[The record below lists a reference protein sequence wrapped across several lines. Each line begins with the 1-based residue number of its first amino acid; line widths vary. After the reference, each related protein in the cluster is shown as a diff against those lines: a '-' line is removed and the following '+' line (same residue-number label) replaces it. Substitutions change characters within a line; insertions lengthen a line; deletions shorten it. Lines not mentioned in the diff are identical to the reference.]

1 MMTDAA
7 TLKRPLRADAQR
19 NYDKIVQVAAQ
30 AFAEKGTGASLDDI
44 ACRAGVGPGTLYRH
58 FPTRDALLAAA
69 LHGALDELRDTAR
82 RLMAAD
88 DPAAALDEWI
98 LELARHLRTYGG
110 LPESIATALQ
120 DPSSPLCTSCQPMTA
135 GTAKILARA
144 KEAGAVR
151 ADVQASDLNALIGSL
166 AWASERRGDSDAA
179 LRRLIKLVTDGLRP
193 APVVE

>member
-1 MMTDAA
+1 MSTDAA

-19 NYDKIVQVAAQ
+19 NYDKIVQVATE

-58 FPTRDALLAAA
+58 FPPRDALLAAS
-69 LHGALDELRDTAR
+69 LDGALAELGATAR
-82 RLMAAD
+82 RLVEAPDA
-88 DPAAALDEWI
+88 AAALDEWI
-98 LELARHLRTYGG
+98 VELARHLRTYGG

-120 DPSSPLCTSCQPMTA
+120 DPSSPLCTSCQPMTK
-135 GTAKILARA
+135 GTAKILERA

-166 AWASERRGDSDAA
+166 AWAAEQRGDSDAA
-179 LRRLIKLVTDGLRP
+179 LQRLIRLVTEGLR
-193 APVVE
+193 

>member
-1 MMTDAA
+1 MSADAA
-7 TLKRPLRADAQR
+7 TKRPLRADAQR

-69 LHGALDELRDTAR
+69 LGDALADLGATAR
-82 RLMAAD
+82 RLSEEPDAAK
-88 DPAAALDEWI
+88 ALDEWI
-98 LELARHLRTYGG
+98 VELARHLRTYGG

-120 DPSSPLCTSCQPMTA
+120 DPSSPLCSSCQPMTK
-135 GTAKILARA
+135 GTATILARA

-166 AWASERRGDSDAA
+166 AWAAEQRGDSDAA
-179 LRRLIKLVTDGLRP
+179 LRRLIKLATSGLR
-193 APVVE
+193 